1 MKVYGTKMKK
11 QFVLIIVILLLVV
24 NLGAYSFT
32 QDKVVNF
39 CDENLEKVIREIIN
53 KSKGEIYQSDLIGIT
68 ELHLKWSGIKELSGI
83 EYCTNLTVLNL
94 NGNSISDISALSTLT
109 NLTEL
114 SLGDNNLSDI
124 ISYINVLES
133 LPNLT
138 VLNLNGN
145 SISDISALSTFI
157 NLHYLNLENNNMIID
172 FEKSNTNGK
181 VIKNIINSG
190 CWVDYEVGNTIIGK
204 S

>member
-94 NGNSISDISALSTLT
+94 NGNSISDISALST
-109 NLTEL
+109 
-114 SLGDNNLSDI
+114 
-124 ISYINVLES
+124 
-133 LPNLT
+133 
-138 VLNLNGN
+138 
-145 SISDISALSTFI
+145 FI